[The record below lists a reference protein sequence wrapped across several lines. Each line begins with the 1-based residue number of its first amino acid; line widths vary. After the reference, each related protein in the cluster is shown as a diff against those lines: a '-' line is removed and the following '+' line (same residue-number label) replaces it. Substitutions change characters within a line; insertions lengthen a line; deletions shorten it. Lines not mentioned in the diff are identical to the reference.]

1 MQRFKDVGLLI
12 ACLLTLSV
20 VISGCR
26 PERLLKPT
34 PTCSYGWGPYTGK
47 DVPDWTA
54 AWKEVI
60 SHADLEVKDVRVQ
73 GIGETSF
80 IYCGGKATESWE
92 RAYLEIQATIT
103 VEDVKNLDTLG
114 DTMVKVYRAV
124 KILITNEKG
133 LAEANLSILFASRK
147 DQSEV
152 MRCSFNHNLGIV
164 MIARGKNGRELFE
177 ATCGK
182 PK

>member
-1 MQRFKDVGLLI
+1 MITMQR
-12 ACLLTLSV
+12 C
-20 VISGCR
+20 
-26 PERLLKPT
+26 
-34 PTCSYGWGPYTGK
+34 K
-47 DVPDWTA
+47 DVPDWTS
-54 AWKEVI
+54 AWKEAI

-124 KILITNEKG
+124 KILITNEQD
-133 LAEANLSILFASRK
+133 LSEANLSILFASRK
-147 DQSEV
+147 DQSDV
-152 MRCSFNHNLGIV
+152 MRRSCNHNPGIV
-164 MIARGKNGRELFE
+164 MIEQGKNGKELFE

-182 PK
+182 P